1 MRDFYM
7 TELNIVVDICNMGT
21 GLLLIFFLIR
31 DSITA
36 LVWAAEP
43 VTIVPLIGTLQT
55 YIYANR
61 R

>member
-1 MRDFYM
+1 M